1 MKIAEY
7 EEAKKNCLTLEDS
20 FTADATHFGQ
30 IDFRAC
36 EIIVNKD
43 MTKEAQEEIITQEMV
58 PGSSSWIIWN
68 ACR

>member
-1 MKIAEY
+1 MKVNICGIPHEIV
-7 EEAKKNCLTLEDS
+7 ECEDS

-58 PGSSSWIIWN
+58 LGSSSWIIWN